1 MIGLYNFERIRIFC
15 NCAGTIDSEKF
26 IEIDTM
32 LWNNI
37 GLTPLYF
44 LHFLYTTLD
53 PLIKQVYHY
62 TEEVKQQFSEPSCK
76 HCLNN
81 VLCSM
86 LCMTPKNMRFS
97 AITCDLR
104 IRFEFNK
111 DRNVRREILY
121 LIVAFTTNCIFT
133 STWNEINTV

>member
-1 MIGLYNFERIRIFC
+1 MWRRIKDIEFERIRIFC

-37 GLTPLYF
+37 GLSVGLITQSAPIF

-53 PLIKQVYHY
+53 PLIKQVYQLARKLNNSFQSLVVN
-62 TEEVKQQFSEPSCK
+62 TS
-76 HCLNN
+76 LNN

-86 LCMTPKNMRFS
+86 L
-97 AITCDLR
+97 
-104 IRFEFNK
+104 
-111 DRNVRREILY
+111 
-121 LIVAFTTNCIFT
+121 
-133 STWNEINTV
+133 